1 MKKTEGVTRPAIVE
15 DDDDSRERLV
25 EILTAAL
32 PDLDR
37 SEVLEVVRAIDR
49 IRSRRRGRFLRQFTA
64 RSVNKVYFIPV
75 DHIDWIDA
83 ADNYIRLHAGGR
95 EHLVRGTISGI
106 LPRLDPDAFI
116 RVNRGL
122 IVSTASIVAI
132 ESVAPATYRLSMRD
146 GARLTTSRS
155 YVNAIRELRKALAG

>member
-1 MKKTEGVTRPAIVE
+1 MKNPEGVIRFVPE
-15 DDDDSRERLV
+15 ERDDDSRQRMAQALGD
-25 EILTAAL
+25 AL
-32 PDLDR
+32 PDFDQGEML
-37 SEVLEVVRAIDR
+37 EVLRAIDR
-49 IRSRRRGRFLRQFTA
+49 IRSRRRGRFLRRFAA

-83 ADNYIRLHAGGR
+83 ADNYLRLHAGGR
-95 EHLVRGTISGI
+95 EHLVRGTISGL
-106 LPRLDPDAFI
+106 LPRLDPEAFI

-122 IVSTASIVAI
+122 IVSTAAITAI
-132 ESVAPATYRLSMRD
+132 ESVAPATYRLTMRD